1 MAMLDL
7 AAHHESPQP
16 VRLKGIAEANSI
28 PQRFLVQILLQ
39 LKGAGLVVS
48 IRGAS
53 GGYQLARPPG
63 EISLAEIINA
73 IDRHSAPPP
82 PPLAH
87 PASAPAQAIR
97 AVWEEVQAEEQRILE
112 QTTLTE
118 MLDRTRQTG
127 IPSYQI

>member
-7 AAHHESPQP
+7 AAHYQAPQP
-16 VRLKGIAEANSI
+16 VRLKGIAEANGI

-39 LKGAGLVVS
+39 LKGAGLVLS

-53 GGYQLARPPG
+53 GGYQLARPPR

-87 PASAPAQAIR
+87 PSSPTAQA
-97 AVWEEVQAEEQRILE
+97 VLEQRVLE
-112 QTTLTE
+112 EMTLTE
-118 MLDRTRQTG
+118 MVDRTRQTG
-127 IPSYQI
+127 ITSYQI

>member
-7 AAHHESPQP
+7 AAHYQAPQP
-16 VRLKGIAEANSI
+16 VRLKGIAEANGI

-39 LKGAGLVVS
+39 LKGAGLVLS

-53 GGYQLARPPG
+53 GGYQLARPPR

-87 PASAPAQAIR
+87 PSSPTAQAVR
-97 AVWEEVQAEEQRILE
+97 TVWEEIQVLEQRVLE
-112 QTTLTE
+112 EMTLTE
-118 MLDRTRQTG
+118 MVDRTRQTG
-127 IPSYQI
+127 ITSYQI